1 MKFLC
6 IILWQGE
13 VYTDDDDDDDDD
25 DDANTD
31 TNDTLSMIVEV
42 SLVA

>member
-6 IILWQGE
+6 LILWQGE
-13 VYTDDDDDDDDD
+13 VYTDDDD

-42 SLVA
+42 SLVAKPN